1 MILNQKKTVKLII
14 ILVIA
19 GFVLSM
25 SSYQSIPFIRRDA
38 DTLKVVIPANF
49 PKPVYDFAGKPI
61 TKAKFELGK
70 ALFYAPILSSDHSIS
85 CSSCHQASAA
95 FANLNTALSKGVKDC
110 AGDRNAP
117 PLFNLAWQKEFML
130 DGRIK
135 NILEVPTNALTSP
148 CEMNNHPDSIIRA
161 LQKDPVFPALFE
173 QAFGSNSI
181 KTENVLTALTQF
193 TVMMISADTRYDHYI
208 RKEAGAVFTA
218 DEQRGYILFK
228 EKCSACHK
236 EPLFTDGSYRNN
248 GLDEL
253 SKDRGRDSITHL
265 ISDRGRFRVPTLRN
279 IEITRPYMHDGRF
292 GSLKQVL
299 QHYAADV
306 KNHANLDPLL
316 KQKGSRGISLTVA
329 EQIQLIS
336 FLKTL
341 TDIQLI
347 NDRRFINF

>member
-1 MILNQKKTVKLII
+1 MLG
-14 ILVIA
+14 IA
-19 GFVLSM
+19 VFVFCM
-25 SSYQSIPFIRRDA
+25 SSYRSAPLGKVETDTIR
-38 DTLKVVIPANF
+38 VVLPVNF
-49 PKPVYDFAGKPI
+49 PKPVYNFDQNPI

-70 ALFYAPILSSDHSIS
+70 ALFYGAVLSSDHSIS

-95 FANLNTALSKGVKDC
+95 FANLNTAVSKGVRDC
-110 AGDRNAP
+110 LGDRNAP

-135 NILEVPTNALTSP
+135 NILDVPTNALTSP
-148 CEMNNHPDSIIRA
+148 CEMNNQPDSIIKM
-161 LQKDPVFPALFE
+161 LKNDSVFPALFE

-193 TVMMISADTRYDHYI
+193 TVMIISADTKYDRYI
-208 RKEAGAVFTA
+208 RKEMGADFTA

-228 EKCSACHK
+228 EKCSSCHK

-248 GLDEL
+248 GLDDL

-299 QHYAADV
+299 QHYASNV
-306 KNHANLDPLL
+306 RNHANLDPILN
-316 KQKGSRGISLTVA
+316 KTGSRGIPLSIV
-329 EQIQLIS
+329 EQSQLIA

-341 TDIQLI
+341 TDIHLI